1 MKRALYDTNV
11 ILDVMLKR
19 EPYCFASAEA
29 LDLVAQEKIKGYI
42 SGYAVTT
49 IAYLLQRRL
58 GSSKSRSGLTDFL
71 SKMVV
76 APVTDAV
83 IRRALVSKFNDFE
96 DAVTDA
102 VAYEARTS
110 LIITRNI
117 RDFSKGT
124 IPVVLP
130 EIFLANFLK

>member
-1 MKRALYDTNV
+1 MKRVLYDTHV

-19 EPYCFASAEA
+19 DPYFFASAEA
-29 LDLVAQEKIKGYI
+29 LDLVAQEKVKGYI
-42 SGYAVTT
+42 SGHAITT
-49 IAYLLQRRL
+49 IASLLQRRL
-58 GSSKSRSGLTDFL
+58 GSSKSRSALTDFL

-76 APVTDAV
+76 APVTDAA

-102 VAYEARTS
+102 VAYEASTS

-124 IPVVLP
+124 IPVILP

>member
-1 MKRALYDTNV
+1 MKRVLYDTNV

-19 EPYCFASAEA
+19 EPYFFASAEA

-58 GSSKSRSGLTDFL
+58 GSSKSRSALTDFL

-76 APVTDAV
+76 APLTDAA
-83 IRRALVSKFNDFE
+83 IRRALVSKFNNFE